1 MVVYPSLHSMGHLE
15 IILLQALVGMRH
27 KVLCPVGCVV
37 VLSLDGMLVHGRV
50 TPSIKSP
57 GTHLHAWVE
66 RGTVRVKCLSQEH
79 SAMSPGRVEH

>member
-1 MVVYPSLHSMGHLE
+1 MGHLGTR
-15 IILLQALVGMRH
+15 LLQALVGG
-27 KVLCPVGCVV
+27 VLLAV

-50 TPSIKSP
+50 TPSIKSR

>member
-1 MVVYPSLHSMGHLE
+1 MGHLE
-15 IILLQALVGMRH
+15 IILLQALVGG
-27 KVLCPVGCVV
+27 VLLVV

-66 RGTVRVKCLSQEH
+66 RGTVRVKCVSEEYN
-79 SAMSPGRVEH
+79 AMSPGRVEH